1 MNVDELGE
9 DNIYKKFLKITKYT
23 QQVSLFFVFFLFFSN
38 LLSSRCFPDLLYYN
52 VLRLRYKYR
61 SYNKP

>member
-23 QQVSLFFVFFLFFSN
+23 QQVSLFFVFLFFSN
-38 LLSSRCFPDLLYYN
+38 LVVFPLFSRLV
-52 VLRLRYKYR
+52 VL
-61 SYNKP
+61 